1 MNASK
6 TKVAVVEDNDLVR
19 ELLVRQLNRTTHLEC
34 VGACADAETALKE
47 IPRLK
52 PDVVL
57 MDIRLP
63 LMSGIECTTRLRG
76 LFPRLN
82 IVMLTEHENTELVFE
97 ALKAGANG
105 YLLRKHTPARQLE
118 NALSE
123 VMKGGS
129 PMTPDVARKVVQY
142 FQQLGGAPGMEKLT
156 KREREVLDCLAQGW
170 LYKEIADRLGIS
182 IETARRHLKNIY
194 RKLQVGTRTE
204 AVVKY
209 LRTRS

>member
-1 MNASK
+1 MNAPK
-6 TKVAVVEDNDLVR
+6 TKVVVVEDNDLMR
-19 ELLVRQLNRTTHLEC
+19 ELLVRQLNRAPHLQC
-34 VGACADAETALKE
+34 VGACVDAETALVE

-63 LMSGIECTTRLRG
+63 RMNGIECTIRLRG

-82 IVMLTEHENTELVFE
+82 IVILTEHGHADLILK

-105 YLLRKHTPARQLE
+105 YLLREHTTADQLE
-118 NALSE
+118 NALQE

-129 PMTPDVARKVVQY
+129 PMTPDVARKVVEY
-142 FQQLGGAPGMEKLT
+142 FQGLGDAPGMEHLT
-156 KREREVLDCLAQGW
+156 QREREVLDGLAQGW

-182 IETARRHLKNIY
+182 VETARKHLKNIY
-194 RKLQVGTRTE
+194 RKLEVSSRTE

-209 LRTRS
+209 LRSKS